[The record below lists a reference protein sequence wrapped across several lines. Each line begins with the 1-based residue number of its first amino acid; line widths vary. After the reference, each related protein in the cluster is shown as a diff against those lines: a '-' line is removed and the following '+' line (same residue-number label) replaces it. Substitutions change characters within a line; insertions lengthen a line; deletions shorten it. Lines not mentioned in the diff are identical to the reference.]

1 MPNDYDHNL
10 SQSWS
15 RAGFA
20 DAGDGAFESLG
31 WWLTG
36 GVALLIW
43 TGLALL
49 LTNA

>member
-1 MPNDYDHNL
+1 MPNEQDTAFYAT
-10 SQSWS
+10 WA
-15 RAGFA
+15 RAGF
-20 DAGDGAFESLG
+20 DAAEGAYESLG